1 MADEEDIREKEEFT
15 QQALEEIWNEFVEK
29 YRQENKAALVAMLTS
44 NTPVKEENSRVI
56 FHLSH
61 KAQEIMLDEIRME
74 MTQFLRKKL
83 RNRDIMVQ
91 AEIKVNEN
99 ARKPFSAQEKFEQL
113 AKENPDLLTF
123 KNRFNLDLDF

>member
-1 MADEEDIREKEEFT
+1 
-15 QQALEEIWNEFVEK
+15 
-29 YRQENKAALVAMLTS
+29 MLTS
-44 NTPVKEENSRVI
+44 NTPVKEDTRVI
-56 FHLSH
+56 FPLSH

-83 RNRDIMVQ
+83 RNRDLLIQ
-91 AEIKVNEN
+91 TEIKVNEN